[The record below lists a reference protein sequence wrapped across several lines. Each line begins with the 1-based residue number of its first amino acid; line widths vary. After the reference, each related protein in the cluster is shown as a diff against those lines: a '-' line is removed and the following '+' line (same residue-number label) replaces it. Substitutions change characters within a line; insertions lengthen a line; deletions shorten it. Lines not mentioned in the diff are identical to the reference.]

1 MLAIKNLE
9 GEVFLLTGASNIVRK
24 RRVNGEKELSLKLD
38 KTVQNAHFFDDIDK
52 LWRVIDFSGEEYPIL
67 IYRDVA
73 IGNGYTREINC
84 LHSFFDDMRN
94 HVIYEKFTG
103 SKTFAAMMEFIFAG
117 SGYTYN
123 IIDQFLANDFE
134 NFGDDYGLELFKTAL
149 ERYVAEFTISGKTV
163 TLRAQIGNTTDF
175 QYRHKFNLESIERD
189 VDALDFSTYGEG
201 FGKGTL
207 HVTYT
212 SPLAAIYGKRS
223 IKAIRD
229 ERFTKADSLTATVK
243 EAVDTSL
250 KIALTVKL
258 SDLRASGYNKN
269 HPNEGDTIILVDD
282 RLGLKVDTRIVEI
295 VEALD
300 KKGNVLDC
308 DVTLS
313 NYSNIFEQQRRI
325 HNATKTIADAIDGK
339 RPLPFEA
346 LAIAVQQATIAL
358 QNAQT
363 ELEFPDNGGIL
374 AISKTNP
381 NHFVLFNSAGV
392 GISTDAGQTFKTA
405 ITAEGI
411 VADVVTAGTLRGIFI
426 EGVEISG
433 SRFISQL
440 NSETYT
446 LLENAFLESRGKFTR
461 TWRGKTSTN
470 DIKMKL
476 ENGYLR
482 ARNDSLNRSLYFSDF
497 GISTFADGDGDGVAS
512 GVIEFFSDEYAG
524 TESLGVTVGSTW
536 GAAGLRSYNNDAIMD
551 GGRHS
556 TIYARTGQV
565 VIRPRDINR
574 VGNNHFVF
582 DIKDNDTASDTDG
595 VIYFGSP
602 TANPPYGVGIRFS
615 KAAPEKT
622 LYITDGTGTK
632 NTGHLSALDII
643 SKGKFIGNIQTP
655 GDNGYFMVAYGSELR
670 VTDTRGYNNGDP
682 SYQAM
687 AASAVRSNSIRVID
701 GTNLYLGVS
710 GTNDGEVRV
719 TNALLYNE
727 GSPTYYPIKASE
739 YRNGS
744 SITYKTNIEDLEETG
759 LDIINKLQIK
769 KYVLQSDVDNG
780 VYDNWQIGVISEL
793 SPEVATKDGLA
804 INVYKMLSY
813 SVKATQ
819 ELSEK
824 VDTQQ
829 QQLTDHELLIG
840 ELTTQIDAQKQQ
852 LTDFA
857 ALTESLTSRLAELE
871 DRIAQLE
878 A

>member
-73 IGNGYTREINC
+73 MGNGYTREINC

-149 ERYVAEFTISGKTV
+149 ERYVAEFTVSGKTV

-325 HNATKTIADAIDGK
+325 HNATKTIADAIEGK

-405 ITAEGI
+405 ITAAGI
-411 VADVVTAGTLRGIFI
+411 IADVVTAGLRGIII
-426 EGVEISG
+426 EGVEIIG
-433 SRFISQL
+433 SIIRSADEGTEFYVEGGNMILSRTNGRKVTVNPDGIYGL
-440 NSETYT
+440 DGAGAITFKADRGLVTSAALGTSNS
-446 LLENAFLESRGKFTR
+446 NV
-461 TWRGKTSTN
+461 
-470 DIKMKL
+470 
-476 ENGYLR
+476 YL
-482 ARNDSLNRSLYFSDF
+482 APDSNNEVRVVDVKSIPS
-497 GISTFADGDGDGVAS
+497 DGVAENYSYRPIRAQGLRFGPGANGYIGTEGELRITSS
-512 GVIEFFSDEYAG
+512 GFLLEDGSVIYRNLRAANIYGSSFITQTASAWIGTDSALHVVAKGTAEGSINPIYRALYAG
-524 TESLGVTVGSTW
+524 NIFGTAFITQSTNAYI
-536 GAAGLRSYNNDAIMD
+536 G
-551 GGRHS
+551 
-556 TIYARTGQV
+556 
-565 VIRPRDINR
+565 
-574 VGNNHFVF
+574 
-582 DIKDNDTASDTDG
+582 TD
-595 VIYFGSP
+595 
-602 TANPPYGVGIRFS
+602 
-615 KAAPEKT
+615 
-622 LYITDGTGTK
+622 
-632 NTGHLSALDII
+632 
-643 SKGKFIGNIQTP
+643 
-655 GDNGYFMVAYGSELR
+655 SELR
-670 VTDTRGYNNGDP
+670 VVNKGLTDIYRDVRASVYRGIALDLDGSTTAEHLYVRP
-682 SYQAM
+682 S
-687 AASAVRSNSIRVID
+687 ASGSVRITSR
-701 GTNLYLGVS
+701 GTTDS
-710 GTNDGEVRV
+710 FR
-719 TNALLYNE
+719 
-727 GSPTYYPIKASE
+727 PIEASE
-739 YRNGS
+739 FNVAS
-744 SITYKTNIEDLEETG
+744 SIFYKKNIEDYSGSATSLINDTPVRLYHLNEDIDGIDHKRVG
-759 LDIINKLQIK
+759 LLVQESPIEIINMKTGDSIDIYAMASLLWKAAQE
-769 KYVLQSDVDNG
+769 SDVK
-780 VYDNWQIGVISEL
+780 I
-793 SPEVATKDGLA
+793 
-804 INVYKMLSY
+804 
-813 SVKATQ
+813 
-819 ELSEK
+819 
-824 VDTQQ
+824 QQ
-829 QQLTDHELLIG
+829 QQQ
-840 ELTTQIDAQKQQ
+840 QINAQQQQ

-857 ALTESLTSRLAELE
+857 ALTESLTSRLVELE
-871 DRIAQLE
+871 ERVAQLE

>member
-52 LWRVIDFSGEEYPIL
+52 LWRVIDFAGEEYPIL

-73 IGNGYTREINC
+73 MGNGYTREINC

-94 HVIYEKFTG
+94 HVIYETFTG

-149 ERYVAEFTISGKTV
+149 ERYVAEFTVSGKTV

-207 HVTYT
+207 HVTYR
-212 SPLAAIYGKRS
+212 SPLADIYGERP

-295 VEALD
+295 VEAFD

-374 AISKTNP
+374 AISKSNP

-405 ITAEGI
+405 ITASGI
-411 VADVVTAGTLRGIFI
+411 VADVVTAGTLRGIII
-426 EGVEISG
+426 EGVEIIG
-433 SRFISQL
+433 SIIRSADEGTEFYVEGGNMILSRTNGRKVTVNPNGVYGL
-440 NSETYT
+440 DSTGEILFKADRGLVTSAALGTSNS
-446 LLENAFLESRGKFTR
+446 NV
-461 TWRGKTSTN
+461 
-470 DIKMKL
+470 
-476 ENGYLR
+476 YL
-482 ARNDSLNRSLYFSDF
+482 APDSNNEVRVVDVKSIPS
-497 GISTFADGDGDGVAS
+497 DGVAENYTYRPIRAQGLRFGPGANGYIGTEGEVRITSS
-512 GVIEFFSDEYAG
+512 GFRQDDGSVIYRDLRAAAIYGTAFITTTESAWIGTNSALHVVAKGTAEGSLNPIYRPLYAG
-524 TESLGVTVGSTW
+524 NIFG
-536 GAAGLRSYNNDAIMD
+536 
-551 GGRHS
+551 
-556 TIYARTGQV
+556 
-565 VIRPRDINR
+565 
-574 VGNNHFVF
+574 
-582 DIKDNDTASDTDG
+582 TAFITQ
-595 VIYFGSP
+595 
-602 TANPPYGVGIRFS
+602 TAN
-615 KAAPEKT
+615 A
-622 LYITDGTGTK
+622 YIGTD
-632 NTGHLSALDII
+632 
-643 SKGKFIGNIQTP
+643 
-655 GDNGYFMVAYGSELR
+655 SELR
-670 VTDTRGYNNGDP
+670 VVNKGLTDIYRDVRANVYIGNAIRVHNGD
-682 SYQAM
+682 
-687 AASAVRSNSIRVID
+687 
-701 GTNLYLGVS
+701 NLYLGVS

-719 TNALLYNE
+719 TSSLLYND
-727 GSPTYYPIKASE
+727 GNPSYYPIKASE

-744 SITYKTNIEDLEETG
+744 SITYKTNIEDLDDVG
-759 LDIINKLQIK
+759 LFNINKLAIK
-769 KYVLQSDVDNG
+769 RYLLQSDVDNG
-780 VYDNWQIGVISEL
+780 IYDNWQIGVISEL

-804 INVYKMLSY
+804 INIYKMLSY
-813 SVKATQ
+813 SVKAIQ
-819 ELSEK
+819 EQSVK

-829 QQLTDHELLIG
+829 QQLTDQELLIT
-840 ELTTQIDAQKQQ
+840 ELITQNEAQQQQ

-871 DRIAQLE
+871 ERVALLE

>member
-73 IGNGYTREINC
+73 MGNGYTREINC

-149 ERYVAEFTISGKTV
+149 ERYVAEFTVSGKTV

-325 HNATKTIADAIDGK
+325 HNATKTIADAIEGK

-405 ITAEGI
+405 ITASGI
-411 VADVVTAGTLRGIFI
+411 VADVVTAGTLRGIII
-426 EGVEISG
+426 EGVEIIGSIIRSADEGTEFYVEGGNMILSRTNGRKVTVNPDGIYGLDGAGAITFKADRGLVTSAALGTSNSNVYLAPDSNNEVRVVDVKSIPSDGVAENYSYRPIRAQGLRFGPGANGYIGTEGELRITSSG
-433 SRFISQL
+433 FV
-440 NSETYT
+440 
-446 LLENAFLESRGKFTR
+446 LEDGSVIYRNVRGSVFHGAGFST
-461 TWRGKTSTN
+461 TSTN
-470 DIKMKL
+470 AYIGADSEVRL
-476 ENGYLR
+476 VNRGYVDGSAGNPIYRDLR
-482 ARNDSLNRSLYFSDF
+482 AAT
-497 GISTFADGDGDGVAS
+497 IWS
-512 GVIEFFSDEYAG
+512 GHIAPHSGNMY
-524 TESLGVTVGSTW
+524 VGSDDEIRMTSR
-536 GAAGLRSYNNDAIMD
+536 GGYND
-551 GGRHS
+551 
-556 TIYARTGQV
+556 
-565 VIRPRDINR
+565 
-574 VGNNHFVF
+574 
-582 DIKDNDTASDTDG
+582 
-595 VIYFGSP
+595 
-602 TANPPYGVGIRFS
+602 
-615 KAAPEKT
+615 
-622 LYITDGTGTK
+622 
-632 NTGHLSALDII
+632 
-643 SKGKFIGNIQTP
+643 GNIIFRNVRA
-655 GDNGYFMVAYGSELR
+655 NGYFGQFLTADPDLYAYIGTDLGLR
-670 VTDTRGYNNGDP
+670 VTSRGLASAGPVYRDVTAASFSNGSRMESKSDIVLWEEDALSIICESELASYFLNGDIE
-682 SYQAM
+682 QG
-687 AASAVRSNSIRVID
+687 REIRKYGLVI
-701 GTNLYLGVS
+701 G
-710 GTNDGEVRV
+710 GEW
-719 TNALLYNE
+719 
-727 GSPTYYPIKASE
+727 
-739 YRNGS
+739 
-744 SITYKTNIEDLEETG
+744 KTPEQ
-759 LDIINKLQIK
+759 IINGDGIDQYAMTTFSWRGLQQ
-769 KYVLQSDVDNG
+769 VNG
-780 VYDNWQIGVISEL
+780 TLKTHDTKIRSLTET
-793 SPEVATKDGLA
+793 VAMQAAEIQK
-804 INVYKMLSY
+804 
-813 SVKATQ
+813 
-819 ELSEK
+819 LSET
-824 VDTQQ
+824 VAEQQ
-829 QQLTDHELLIG
+829 QQLTD
-840 ELTTQIDAQKQQ
+840 
-852 LTDFA
+852 FA
-857 ALTESLTSRLAELE
+857 TLTESLTSRLAELE
-871 DRIAQLE
+871 GRVAILE